1 VKARFPLPFRL
12 PRRRPEW
19 RALLAALRTRR
30 SARVLVLVLLVSL
43 WWFCSEGE
51 RRHWSQRE
59 VLDAIRFVESSD
71 RDDVPDG
78 DGGKAIGPYQI
89 HFVFWQDAVAAEPG
103 LGGGY
108 ADCRRRDY
116 AERVVTAY
124 MRRWIPAEWAAGE
137 AEVIARVHNG
147 GPTGAENRATLGY
160 WQRVRAR
167 LP

>member
-1 VKARFPLPFRL
+1 VKVRFSL
-12 PRRRPEW
+12 PRRRQEW
-19 RALLAALRTRR
+19 RALLTTLRTRR
-30 SARVLVLVLLVSL
+30 SATVLLLLLLAFL

-51 RRHWSQRE
+51 RRYWSQRE
-59 VLDAIRFVESSD
+59 VLDAIRFVESSN

-78 DGGKAIGPYQI
+78 DGGKAIGPFQI
-89 HFVFWQDAVAAEPG
+89 HLVFWQDAVAASPE
-103 LGGGY
+103 LGGSY

-116 AERVVTAY
+116 AERVVAAY
-124 MRRWIPAEWAAGE
+124 MRRWVPDAWAAGE

-147 GPTGAENRATLGY
+147 GPTGALNRATLGY